1 MRRELGDK
9 KHTRISYRQV
19 PEKTVQG
26 RMERA
31 RGRIPRP
38 GGAVSLYG
46 CRMVNEKNSES
57 GETLVDLKAGARSLD
72 FML

>member
-9 KHTRISYRQV
+9 KHTRISYHQV
-19 PEKTVQG
+19 PKKTVQG
-26 RMERA
+26 GMESA

-38 GGAVSLYG
+38 GRAASLYD

-57 GETLVDLKAGARSLD
+57 GETLVGLKAGASLD

>member
-1 MRRELGDK
+1 
-9 KHTRISYRQV
+9 
-19 PEKTVQG
+19 
-26 RMERA
+26 MERA

-57 GETLVDLKAGARSLD
+57 GETLVGLKAGARSLD